1 MLNIASIVLGLIALT
16 VAILGLIPFVGI
28 VNWLALP
35 IAALGGAL
43 GAMSSSNAGRNL
55 NIFVLLL
62 AALRLSL
69 GGGIL

>member
-1 MLNIASIVLGLIALT
+1 MVSILLGLVALS
-16 VAILGLIPFVGI
+16 VAILGLFPFIGI

-35 IAALGGAL
+35 IAALGGAI

-55 NIFVLLL
+55 NIFVLIL